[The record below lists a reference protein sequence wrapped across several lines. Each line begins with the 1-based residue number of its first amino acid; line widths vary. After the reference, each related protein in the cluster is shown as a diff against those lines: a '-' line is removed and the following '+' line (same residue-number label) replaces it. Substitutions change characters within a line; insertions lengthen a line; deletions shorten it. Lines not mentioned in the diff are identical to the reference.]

1 MRTTLPVLPIVLLIA
16 LAAAC
21 DRSKISPQLTT
32 AVTIQRTN
40 PAALLVK
47 VHVKNDGER
56 ATVPLD
62 VEVTAEPRQP
72 SGWGP
77 PVRVIHPVPF
87 VLNHQEA
94 RDLQT
99 LLVTS
104 TGARATLTVK
114 EAERGLT
121 VATRTATIE

>member
-1 MRTTLPVLPIVLLIA
+1 MRIPLLVLLIA
-16 LAAAC
+16 LASAC

-32 AVTIQRTN
+32 AITIQRTG
-40 PAALLVK
+40 ATAVQIK
-47 VHVKNDGER
+47 VHLKNDGDR

-62 VEVTAEPRQP
+62 VEVTAAPPR
-72 SGWGP
+72 S
-77 PVRVIHPVPF
+77 VIHPAPF

-99 LLVTS
+99 SLVTS
-104 TGARATLTVK
+104 NGVRATLTVK

-121 VATRTATIE
+121 VVQKTATIE